1 MSDYIL
7 LCIVFILQALERISF
22 GGTHIRETVVAQS
35 RILLFWYCTT
45 YLLMEKNKPKYQQ
58 LVAAPL
64 EQTQPSAVQL
74 EPINTEQV
82 EEQEQPDEP
91 VTPKQVELDQ
101 PLESPPI
108 DQDPPFILEGL

>member
-22 GGTHIRETVVAQS
+22 GGTHVRETVIAQS